1 MLIEPEDDGDEHFVD
16 APEAGEDA
24 SKRAKTTTARS
35 SALDDTG
42 YDGKKREPLYA
53 HADTSC
59 IWEIVSIYLHSS
71 ICLCLFP
78 FLLVVFPLSL
88 PLLLFPY
95 PITSTLAGCL

>member
-42 YDGKKREPLYA
+42 YDGKKREPL
-53 HADTSC
+53 
-59 IWEIVSIYLHSS
+59 
-71 ICLCLFP
+71 
-78 FLLVVFPLSL
+78 
-88 PLLLFPY
+88 
-95 PITSTLAGCL
+95 